1 MGRIMNNVTK
11 MELYKV
17 LSKPQVYI
25 IFVVGLIIQSI
36 MAGQMRTSMFNG
48 YHKSVYENYMN
59 EMEGEYSIEK
69 KRIHQFRISEIPSYY
84 R

>member
-1 MGRIMNNVTK
+1 MNNVTK

-36 MAGQMRTSMFNG
+36 MAGQMRTTMW
-48 YHKSVYENYMN
+48 
-59 EMEGEYSIEK
+59 
-69 KRIHQFRISEIPSYY
+69 IS
-84 R
+84 